1 MFSLFSLLAASVTLV
16 EPTTFTETL
25 YSSWGQTFTID
36 EKIHQEKTE
45 LQDLIIFDNAYF
57 GRVMAL
63 DGVIQLT
70 ERDEPIYHEMM
81 THVPLLTH
89 GNAHS
94 VLVIGGGD
102 GGSLREVL
110 KHPGVERLVLVEI
123 DSSVIDLCKKYLPN
137 VSKGSFENP
146 RVEIVIQDASE
157 YVKQKGEL
165 FDVIICDSTDPIG
178 PGQVLFTE
186 EFYGGCKSLL
196 REGGIFVNQNGVPFF
211 QKDELEMTV
220 RNRLPHFKNVSF
232 YIAPVPTYAGGFMAF
247 GWASDTDYQVSEE
260 VLRERFKDL
269 GISTFYY
276 TPQIHRAS
284 FALPQFFFEGGL
296 KIGTAIT
303 F

>member
-1 MFSLFSLLAASVTLV
+1 MFSLFSLLATTATLAQ
-16 EPTTFTETL
+16 PATFTETL

-36 EKIHQEKTE
+36 EQVHREKTE

-57 GRVMAL
+57 GRVLAL

-81 THVPLLTH
+81 VHVPILTH

-110 KHPGVERLVLVEI
+110 KHSNVERLVLVEI
-123 DSSVIDLCKKYLPN
+123 DQSVIDLCKEYLPGL
-137 VSKGSFENP
+137 SKGAFEDP
-146 RVEIVIQDASE
+146 RVQVVIQDASE

-186 EFYGGCKSLL
+186 EFYGDCKSRLN
-196 REGGIFVNQNGVPFF
+196 EGGIFVNQNGVPFF
-211 QKDELEMTV
+211 QKDELEMTAH
-220 RNRLPHFKNVSF
+220 NRKPHFKNVSF
-232 YIAPVPTYAGGFMAF
+232 YVAPVPTYAGGFMAF

-260 VLRERFKDL
+260 VLGKRFKDL

-276 TPQIHRAS
+276 TPEIHRAC
-284 FALPQFFFEGGL
+284 FALPQFFYEGGL
-296 KIGTAIT
+296 EIGTAIT